1 MWLTTLLTTMG
12 TIGSTI
18 IYVIP
23 IYRHLAARK
32 KKLCDGLKT
41 RRSLKIKWVHHYFPD
56 QKTSFWVYHVFTQT
70 RFIPF
75 FIDSLF
81 LVYALAV
88 Q

>member
-32 KKLCDGLKT
+32 KTVRWSEDTKV
-41 RRSLKIKWVHHYFPD
+41 S
-56 QKTSFWVYHVFTQT
+56 
-70 RFIPF
+70 
-75 FIDSLF
+75 
-81 LVYALAV
+81 
-88 Q
+88 